1 MLHWKRSDRSISQI
15 HLEYYCIQSHIYKR
29 KEKKKRNM
37 TFDLG
42 CFSSIS
48 FCSHSCEETL
58 IILSKHIIVLL
69 IHILLSM
76 SVLIKGE
83 APVERYHAHWLEIGG
98 LNNQAKIKGRLC
110 FRVSHFAW
118 IRLVSWSGL
127 WGGGERGEKDRNKGG
142 WMWQLRHS
150 SSEESQYL
158 FPSNWIRSKVGF
170 LNMLIHFCSNVQ
182 MLSTFYTV
190 CHISVAYRMGLSF
203 VFFVL

>member
-1 MLHWKRSDRSISQI
+1 
-15 HLEYYCIQSHIYKR
+15 
-29 KEKKKRNM
+29 
-37 TFDLG
+37 
-42 CFSSIS
+42 
-48 FCSHSCEETL
+48 
-58 IILSKHIIVLL
+58 
-69 IHILLSM
+69 M

-83 APVERYHAHWLEIGG
+83 ALVERYQAHWLEIGG
-98 LNNQAKIKGRLC
+98 LNNQTKIKGRLC
-110 FRVSHFAW
+110 FRVSPYAW

-190 CHISVAYRMGLSF
+190 CHISVAHRMGLSF
-203 VFFVL
+203 VFLYCNETQVLFWVIHTVSSNSCKSADTWPSWKIHQTLQMWGGKSKLHILRTIQSLCTVS